1 MIKTAIDQAL
11 IEADEKNISG
21 AEITPFLL
29 KRLHEITGGESVA
42 SNVALI
48 KNNAALAAQIALSHS
63 QQNTTQKPE
72 TIKKAEQAKKITII
86 GGAAVDIISQSNT
99 IEPGSMN
106 SHVGHIVMHEGGS
119 TRNVAECIGRLG
131 LGSDLTFIAGVGDDD
146 KQLIIKN
153 SLERVG
159 ISSKGL
165 CEKKGERSA
174 AFTGILDK
182 NGDFFCG
189 VADMEVLEFIPQS
202 HLNLF

>member
-1 MIKTAIDQAL
+1 MYDQ
-11 IEADEKNISG
+11 N
-21 AEITPFLL
+21 
-29 KRLHEITGGESVA
+29 
-42 SNVALI
+42 NVLP
-48 KNNAALAAQIALSHS
+48 QIALANTQTNI
-63 QQNTTQKPE
+63 QQVAVEITKQE
-72 TIKKAEQAKKITII
+72 SARKITII

-99 IEPGSMN
+99 IEPGSGN
-106 SHVGHIVMHEGGS
+106 SHIGTIVMHEGGS

-131 LGSDLTFIAGVGDDD
+131 LGADVTFIAGVGDDD

-159 ISSKGL
+159 ISSSGL
-165 CEKKGERSA
+165 CEKKGERTG

-202 HLNLF
+202 HLDLFQFWNTQILILDSNIGEVTLDYVLSRSS